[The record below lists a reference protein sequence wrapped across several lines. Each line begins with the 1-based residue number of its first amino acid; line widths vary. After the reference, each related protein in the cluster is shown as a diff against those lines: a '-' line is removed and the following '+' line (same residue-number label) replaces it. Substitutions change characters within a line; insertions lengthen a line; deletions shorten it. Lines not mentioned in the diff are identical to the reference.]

1 MSEMADKT
9 RDYELELARFMN
21 AMAESVADMS
31 DEQIDEELVEDPGD
45 PEQVRQVLRE
55 AIKKSQQARLAE
67 AQRKYQQSVAAFYTD
82 EFEIPT
88 EVPKQRELI
97 SLILVSNPQIGVG
110 LLTAQ
115 YRDFKDLPDE
125 DVESYLRQL
134 MKLIKL
140 QTSSEDMNKG

>member
-1 MSEMADKT
+1 MSDKT

-31 DEQIDEELVEDPGD
+31 DEQIDEELAEEAVDTD
-45 PEQVRQVLRE
+45 QIRQVLRD

-67 AQRKYQQSVAAFYTD
+67 AQRKYEQSLASFYAD
-82 EFEIPT
+82 EFEIPV
-88 EVPKQRELI
+88 EVPRQRELI
-97 SLILVSNPQIGVG
+97 TVILAGNPQIGTG

-115 YRDFKDLPDE
+115 YRDLKDLPDE

-134 MKLIKL
+134 MTLIKS
-140 QTSSEDMNKG
+140 QASGTDKSS